1 MSSVT
6 ADVLSWLEARE
17 PRPPAE
23 LLAHMRRVV
32 EEQTA
37 ADTPRGDI
45 TTILAEAA
53 LRAFAVAVEHCD
65 DRAAATDL
73 LAADALLTYAM
84 EAAAGTGGDAA
95 AAIARVYGGT
105 RLIELIP
112 EHT

>member
-1 MSSVT
+1 VSSGT
-6 ADVLSWLEARE
+6 ADVLSWLETRE

-23 LLAHMRRVV
+23 LLTCMRRIV

-37 ADTPRGDI
+37 AGTPTDDL

-53 LRAFAVAVEHCD
+53 LRAFAIAVEHCD

-84 EAAAGTGGDAA
+84 EAAAGIGGETVDAV
-95 AAIARVYGGT
+95 ARAYGGT

>member
-1 MSSVT
+1 MSTGV

-23 LLAHMRRVV
+23 LLTHMRRVV
-32 EEQTA
+32 EEQA
-37 ADTPRGDI
+37 AAGTPTGDI
-45 TTILAEAA
+45 TTILAESA

-65 DRAAATDL
+65 DRSAATDL

-84 EAAAGTGGDAA
+84 EAAAGSGGETIDAM
-95 AAIARVYGGT
+95 ARAYGGS

-112 EHT
+112 ERS